1 MNKKNSALIGAAFLM
16 ATSAIGPGFLTQTTV
31 FTEQLLTSFGF
42 VILLSI
48 LLDIVAQTSIWRVL
62 TVSNLRAQDLANQ
75 FFPYL
80 GHFLAFL
87 IAFGGLAFNIGNIA
101 GAGLGLESLL
111 DIHPVY
117 GGVITAVL
125 SIALFMARDFGK
137 MLDLFV
143 RMMGVIMIILII
155 MVCYKSGP
163 PYAAALYGT
172 FIPEVFDAKATI
184 TLVGGT
190 VGGYITFAGA
200 HRLID
205 AGMVGREKLGDVTRS
220 AFSGILITG
229 LIRYL
234 LFLACLGVTLAGGV
248 LLESN
253 PTSSVFEFP
262 FGELG
267 KRFFG
272 MMMWA
277 AAITSVIGSAFTSVS
292 FLKSLFP
299 FFEKNERV
307 LIALF
312 ILVSL
317 AIYLAFGKP
326 VKLLVF
332 AGYVN
337 GFILPIGLAIVLL
350 AAGKLK
356 SSINYEHPLLLT
368 IGGWLVVGIMSM
380 LALKSLAEIF

>member
-31 FTEQLLTSFGF
+31 FTKQLLTSFGF

-48 LLDIVAQTSIWRVL
+48 ILDIVAQTSIWRVL

-87 IAFGGLAFNIGNIA
+87 IVFGGLAFNIGNIA

-111 DIHPVY
+111 DIPPVY
-117 GGVITAVL
+117 GGLITAVL
-125 SIALFMARDFGK
+125 SIILFLAKDFGRT
-137 MLDLFV
+137 LDIFV
-143 RMMGVIMIILII
+143 RAMGVIMIILII
-155 MVCYKSGP
+155 MVCYQSGP
-163 PYAAALYGT
+163 PYGAALSGT

-205 AGMVGREKLGDVTRS
+205 AGMTGKEHLREVTKS
-220 AFSGILITG
+220 AFSGILITA
-229 LIRYL
+229 LIRYF
-234 LFLACLGVTLAGGV
+234 LFLASLGVILAGGV

-272 MMMWA
+272 LMMWS

-292 FLKSLFP
+292 FLKSLHP
-299 FFEKNERV
+299 FFDKNERIIIV
-307 LIALF
+307 VF

-317 AIYLAFGKP
+317 TVYLVFGKP
-326 VKLLVF
+326 VKLLIF
-332 AGYVN
+332 AGYIN

-350 AAGKLK
+350 ATRKLK
-356 SSINYEHPLLLT
+356 SALNYEHPILLT
-368 IGGWLVVGIMSM
+368 IGGWLVVGIMSV
-380 LALKSLAEIF
+380 LALKSLTEIF